1 MLVGP
6 GGHLK
11 GAVFRKWSSF
21 QKGGFLQGV
30 RGCILERGGQMVEK
44 ASNTKVKGL
53 KLTKQEYLDTMKQ
66 LERNLHSLAK
76 GT

>member
-1 MLVGP
+1 
-6 GGHLK
+6 
-11 GAVFRKWSSF
+11 
-21 QKGGFLQGV
+21 
-30 RGCILERGGQMVEK
+30 MVEK